1 MGTHPIFESDFDCLT
16 VRTLERC
23 QYQGGNFGKKI
34 WSCRP
39 TADPTKK
46 IQGSPTDPRS
56 DADFPQS
63 ADFADLPIFTDP
75 PILPIFRR
83 PRFPNLSEILRFFL
97 LTDFPK
103 NDT

>member
-46 IQGSPTDPRS
+46 IQGSADRS
-56 DADFPQS
+56 PIRRRFFPIRRFCRSADFPQS
-63 ADFADLPIFTDP
+63 ADFADLSATPISEFIRNSPIFS
-75 PILPIFRR
+75 FN
-83 PRFPNLSEILRFFL
+83 RFS
-97 LTDFPK
+97 K
-103 NDT
+103 K